1 MEIAVKIGA
10 FFVVFFLN
18 IIIIIILFFFSYLTT
33 ALPPVFP
40 SGIPALPEDQNRI
53 NPGI

>member
-1 MEIAVKIGA
+1 MEIAVKSEL
-10 FFVVFFLN
+10 FLVVFFLN
-18 IIIIIILFFFSYLTT
+18 IIIIILFFFSYLTT